1 VLHRSPV
8 FNNLAR
14 GSAPEVHYTVNGN
27 DYNMGYYLANRIYPF
42 WTTLISGYSSPQ
54 TNKQRHFAKEQS
66 MYRKDVECV
75 FGIMQA
81 KYAIMKGPA
90 RLWSQEDLK
99 YIVDCV
105 IILHNMGIFYEQG
118 MEDLRIEDYENATR
132 GNLDNNRDVP
142 AV

>member
-27 DYNMGYYLANRIYPF
+27 DYNMGYYLADRIYPF
-42 WTTLISGYSSPQ
+42 WTILISGYSSPQ
-54 TNKQRHFAKEQS
+54 TNKQRHFTKEQS
-66 MYRKDVECV
+66 MYRKYVECV

-132 GNLDNNRDVP
+132 GNLDNNIDVP

>member
-14 GSAPEVHYTVNGN
+14 GSAPEVHYTVNDN

-81 KYAIMKGPA
+81 KYAIMKRPA

>member
-1 VLHRSPV
+1 LRV
-8 FNNLAR
+8 FDNLAR
-14 GSAPEVHYTVNGN
+14 GNALEVNFTVNSN
-27 DYNMGYYLANRIYPF
+27 DYNMCYYLADDIYPP

-66 MYRKDVECV
+66 RYRKDVECA
-75 FGIMQA
+75 FDIIQA
-81 KYAIMKGPA
+81 KYTIMKGPA

-105 IILHNMGIFYEQG
+105 IILYNMGIFYEQS
-118 MEDLRIEDYENATR
+118 MEELRIEDYENATR
-132 GNLDNNRDVP
+132 ANLDNNRDVH

>member
-27 DYNMGYYLANRIYPF
+27 DYNMGYYLADRIYHF
-42 WTTLISGYSSPQ
+42 WTILISGYSSPQ
-54 TNKQRHFAKEQS
+54 TNKQRHFTKEQS
-66 MYRKDVECV
+66 MYRKYVECV

-132 GNLDNNRDVP
+132 GNLDNNIDVP